1 MNITQKIE
9 IIAKDVMY
17 KIGEGHSENV
27 YHNAMEIGL
36 RKCGIEYDTE
46 VSIPIMYE
54 NTQCGLG
61 RIDLLVENEIIVELK
76 ALKSSIGKHEIC
88 QAKKYLSF
96 TNYNKAVVINFKQ
109 SGNSEDKIEF
119 ELVN

>member
-1 MNITQKIE
+1 MNIHDKIE
-9 IIAKDVMY
+9 LIAKDVMY

-36 RKCGIEYDTE
+36 RKCKIEYDTE
-46 VSIPIMYE
+46 VSIPIIYE
-54 NTQCGLG
+54 DTQCGLG

-96 TNYNKAVVINFKQ
+96 TNYNKGMVINFKQ
-109 SGNSEDKIEF
+109 SGNSENKIEI
-119 ELVN
+119 ELIN